1 MVAPPVSGQQ
11 DSTAVSFDLAGVVLA
26 AGSGTRLAPLTLELP
41 KAMCPVG
48 GVPLIDRAIAHLSAV
63 PTAATI
69 EIAVNAHGS
78 QRALIDHL
86 DERVHLSIE
95 DPDVLGTGGALARLS
110 RWIDA
115 RPVCLVNA
123 DAVHDA
129 DLQAFVDSWDHER
142 HHFLLAGT
150 DEFAPGVR
158 LCAVLMPARS
168 LSTLVDDG
176 RAVSVYDEI
185 WKPAAAQ
192 QRVSVRRH
200 DGACTW
206 RRAPPGRDD
215 VVTVDGV
222 PMTRVAQALRECQGT
237 VMADRLA
244 DAAGEAVRRGLVRRR
259 EAAGLL
265 AEINTAA

>member
-1 MVAPPVSGQQ
+1 M
-11 DSTAVSFDLAGVVLA
+11 SFDLAGVVLA

-48 GVPLIDRAIAHLSAV
+48 GVPLVERAIAHLSSV
-63 PTAATI
+63 SAAAAI

-86 DERVHLSIE
+86 DGRVRLSIE

-129 DLQAFVDSWDHER
+129 DLRAFVDSWDHER

-150 DEFAPGVR
+150 DDFAPGVR

-176 RAVSVYDEI
+176 RAASVYDEI
-185 WKPAAAQ
+185 WKPAASQ
-192 QRVSVRRH
+192 QRVSARRH
-200 DGACTW
+200 DGAWFDCGTP
-206 RRAPPGRDD
+206 RRYLDANLWASGGAS
-215 VVTVDGV
+215 VVGDGAVVDGEIERSV
-222 PMTRVAQALRECQGT
+222 VWANAKVHKSERLVDAIRTMHGLT
-237 VMADRLA
+237 V
-244 DAAGEAVRRGLVRRR
+244 LVRTR
-259 EAAGLL
+259 A
-265 AEINTAA
+265 